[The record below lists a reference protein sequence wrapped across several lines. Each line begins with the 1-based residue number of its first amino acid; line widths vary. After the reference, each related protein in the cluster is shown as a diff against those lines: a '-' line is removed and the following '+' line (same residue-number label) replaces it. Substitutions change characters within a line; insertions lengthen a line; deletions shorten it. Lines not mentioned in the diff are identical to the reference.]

1 MLIVGVKYEWKLCS
15 GWRKEKYLGY
25 IVVVSFFFFFELISI
40 WRGSC
45 VKDIENGVNG
55 NCVLF
60 KEEKKC

>member
-1 MLIVGVKYEWKLCS
+1 MEALLWL
-15 GWRKEKYLGY
+15 EKGKIFGLYCCC
-25 IVVVSFFFFFELISI
+25 FFFFFELISI